1 MKYEWVLPFSMHR
14 CLIGIF
20 SKESSLKTEPGT
32 RSILTTR
39 YCSIEDLEE
48 IYEKNQKTNAIS
60 KYKRGMVCNQA
71 VVDLP
76 FPLNCRNVNSSFTF
90 IYDSESKSVICGMKA
105 FESDFSNFAT
115 KRKVETKNKFGNI
128 EKSKCYSIF
137 NFGFFKLQKIED
149 NKTLFIQ
156 VSLANPGGWV
166 NDKNLMKVVSKSR
179 GIAMRKSYMK
189 VMSEL
194 PKDIH
199 LKDCEKEFNKVDENG
214 MPIDGLGKLLFEM
227 NMKFNIEN

>member
-1 MKYEWVLPFSMHR
+1 MKFEWVLPFSMHK

-20 SKESSLKTEPGT
+20 SKECNLKTEPGT
-32 RSILTTR
+32 RCITTTR
-39 YCSIEDLEE
+39 YCSMEDLEE
-48 IYEKNQKTNAIS
+48 IYEKNQKLNAIS
-60 KYKRGMVCNQA
+60 KYKRGMVCTKA

-90 IYDSESKSVICGMKA
+90 IYDSETKSVICGMKA

-115 KRKVETKNKFGNI
+115 KKNVELATKSGKI
-128 EKSKCYSIF
+128 EKSNSYAIF
-137 NFGFFKLQKIED
+137 NYGFLKLQKIDE

-166 NDKNLMKVVSKSR
+166 NDKKLLKAISKSR
-179 GIAMRKSYMK
+179 GIGMRKSYLK

-194 PKDIH
+194 PKDIN
-199 LKDCEKEFNKVDENG
+199 LKDCEEFNKVDEKG
-214 MPIDGLGKLLFEM
+214 MPIDGLGKLLYEM
-227 NMKFNIEN
+227 NLKFNIEN